1 MRDLFTLIFALLISV
16 SSLAQEKRK
25 RISGTLLYRNTAVI
39 AANVVN
45 NTAQQN
51 TITDSDGNFEL
62 PMRVGDEII
71 FSSVQYK
78 ITTVKVTP
86 EILQKSRMVV
96 ALNERVNE
104 LDEIVVTPENTEKF
118 LDLRK
123 EEFKKVDYLQDK
135 STKVEN
141 RLTDDRQFEYGLNFV
156 NIAKLLV
163 KALKDKTPQER
174 LTLTPSKILPY
185 VLEDSFFTEDL
196 ELPQDQVVGFLEHL
210 DKTMP
215 SDRLL
220 KKDMEFQ
227 LIEYLYQESEKY
239 KTRYK

>member
-1 MRDLFTLIFALLISV
+1 MQYVFLTLFSLLFSTCV
-16 SSLAQEKRK
+16 MAQEKRV
-25 RISGTLLYRNTAVI
+25 RINGTLLYRNTAVI

-51 TITDSDGNFEL
+51 TITDGDGNFVL

-71 FSSVQYK
+71 FSSVQFK
-78 ITTVKVTP
+78 ISTVKVTP
-86 EILQKSRMVV
+86 EIIQKNRLVV

-104 LDEIVVTPENTEKF
+104 LDEIVITPENTEKF
-118 LDLRK
+118 LDLKK

-141 RLTDDRQFEYGLNFV
+141 RLTDDRVFEYGLNFV
-156 NIAKLLV
+156 NIAKLLA
-163 KALKDKTPQER
+163 KALRNKTPEER

-185 VLEDSFFTEDL
+185 VFEETFFTQDL
-196 ELPQDQVVGFLEHL
+196 AIPQDQVVGFLEYL
-210 DKTMP
+210 DKNMP

-220 KKDMEFQ
+220 KKDREFQ
-227 LIEYLYQESEKY
+227 LIEYLYHSSEAY
-239 KTRYK
+239 KTLYE

>member
-1 MRDLFTLIFALLISV
+1 MRNFCTLLFLLTFTFSA
-16 SSLAQEKRK
+16 LAQEKRK

-51 TITDSDGNFEL
+51 TITDGDGNFEL
-62 PMRVGDEII
+62 SMRVGDEII

-86 EILQKSRMVV
+86 EIIQKNRMVI
-96 ALNERVNE
+96 ALNERVNA

-118 LDLRK
+118 LDLKK
-123 EEFKKVDYLQDK
+123 EEFKKVDYTQDK
-135 STKVEN
+135 STKIEN
-141 RLTDDRQFEYGLNFV
+141 RLTDDRQFQYGLNFV

-163 KALKDKTPQER
+163 KVLKDKTPQER
-174 LTLTPSKILPY
+174 LTLKPSKILPY
-185 VLEDSFFTEDL
+185 VLEDSFFIEDL

-227 LIEYLYQESEKY
+227 LIEYLYQASEKY
-239 KTRYK
+239 KSLYE

>member
-1 MRDLFTLIFALLISV
+1 MRNFYLLIFVLFISI

-86 EILQKSRMVV
+86 EILQKSRMVI

-118 LDLRK
+118 LDLKK
-123 EEFKKVDYLQDK
+123 EEFKKVDYVQDK

-163 KALKDKTPQER
+163 KALKDKSPQER

-185 VLEDSFFTEDL
+185 VLEDSFFTQDL

-227 LIEYLYQESEKY
+227 LIEYLYQASEKY
-239 KTRYK
+239 KVLYE

>member
-1 MRDLFTLIFALLISV
+1 MRNFYLLIFVLFISI

-86 EILQKSRMVV
+86 EILQKSRMVI

-118 LDLRK
+118 LDLKK
-123 EEFKKVDYLQDK
+123 EEFKKVDYVQDK

-141 RLTDDRQFEYGLNFV
+141 RLTDDRQFEYGLNFI

-163 KALKDKTPQER
+163 KALKDKSPQER

-185 VLEDSFFTEDL
+185 VLEDSFFTQDL

-227 LIEYLYQESEKY
+227 LIEYLYQASEKY
-239 KTRYK
+239 KVLYE

>member
-1 MRDLFTLIFALLISV
+1 MRDFYFTLFALLISV
-16 SSLAQEKRK
+16 VVLSQEKRK

-78 ITTVKVTP
+78 ITTIKVTP
-86 EILQKSRMVV
+86 EIIQKSRMVV

-118 LDLRK
+118 LDLKK
-123 EEFKKVDYLQDK
+123 EEFKKVDYIQDK
-135 STKVEN
+135 STKVVN
-141 RLTDDRQFEYGLNFV
+141 KLTDDRQFEYGLNFV
-156 NIAKLLV
+156 NVAKLLV
-163 KALKDKTPQER
+163 KALKDKTPEER

-185 VLEDSFFTEDL
+185 VFEDEFFTQDL
-196 ELPQDQVVGFLEHL
+196 ALPQDQVVGFLEHL
-210 DKTMP
+210 DKSMP

-227 LIEYLYQESEKY
+227 LIEYLYNESEKY
-239 KTRYK
+239 KARYQ